1 MNDKEF
7 ILRPSNIG
15 CDQCIY
21 LTYRQKTN
29 GCYIIGSYYCQYFK
43 KEVCGRKR
51 LNACKEL
58 LNGKEEVYNASK
70 KG

>member
-21 LTYRQKTN
+21 LAYRQEIN

-43 KEVCGRKR
+43 KEVWGRKR
-51 LNACKEL
+51 LDECKEL
-58 LNGKEEVYNASK
+58 LKQEEQNNACK